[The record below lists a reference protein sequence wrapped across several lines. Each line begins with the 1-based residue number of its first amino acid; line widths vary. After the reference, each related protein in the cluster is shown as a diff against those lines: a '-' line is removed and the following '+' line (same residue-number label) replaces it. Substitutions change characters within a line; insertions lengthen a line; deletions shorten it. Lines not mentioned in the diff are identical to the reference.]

1 MCNKCLDQSIIF
13 WHPAKY
19 DRVASWFERAKQA
32 TSIAQGLEQATA
44 ESVEGLE
51 TVLQLHNQSWDHRV
65 VSKMH
70 NDKFKE
76 MELAGGGIGF
86 ERL

>member
-51 TVLQLHNQSWDHRV
+51 TVLHNQSWDHRV